1 MLAYSSGNGYKR
13 SISGTMQPEPND
25 LLIFAR
31 VVEAGGFGR
40 AAERLGLPKSTV
52 SRRIS
57 ALEAAL
63 GERLLQRTT
72 RKLVVTDFGQQL
84 LGPAREIVGE
94 TEQAVA
100 LAESSRGRVSG
111 RLRVSMP
118 GDLSA
123 ALSVTVA
130 RFVTD
135 HPAVQLELDLT
146 SRRVDL
152 IAESFDVAI
161 RTGALADDPYL
172 AVRHLADLSG
182 GLCAGPKYLRGA
194 GVPEHPDDLTAHAG
208 LHLIGR
214 DGEPAPWMLSAGPDV
229 WSGVLVKRT
238 LANAYDLLT
247 WLAIEGAGVAALLDL
262 FAKPHLRSGAL
273 IALMPQWR
281 MRPSPVWAVFPSRKF
296 VPLKTRAFVEA
307 IKVALASVE

>member
-1 MLAYSSGNGYKR
+1 
-13 SISGTMQPEPND
+13 MQPEPND

-72 RKLVVTDFGQQL
+72 RKLVVTEFGQQL

-94 TEQAVA
+94 TEQAIA
-100 LAESSRGRVSG
+100 LAESSRGQITG

-123 ALSVTVA
+123 ALSATLA

-152 IAESFDVAI
+152 IAESFDAAI
-161 RTGALADDPYL
+161 RTGALTDDPYL
-172 AVRHLADLSG
+172 AARHLADLSG
-182 GLCAGPKYLRGA
+182 GLCAASRYLRRAGA
-194 GVPEHPDDLTAHAG
+194 PEHPDDLAAHAG

-214 DGEPAPWMLSAGPDV
+214 DGEPTPWALSAGSDA
-229 WSGVLVKRT
+229 WSGALVKRT
-238 LANAYDLLT
+238 LANGYDLLT
-247 WLAIEGAGVAALLDL
+247 WLAIGGAGVAALPDI

-273 IALMPQWR
+273 VALMPQWR

-296 VPLKTRAFVEA
+296 VPLKTRAFVDA
-307 IKVALASVE
+307 VKAALAGVA

>member
-1 MLAYSSGNGYKR
+1 MP
-13 SISGTMQPEPND
+13 PEPND

-72 RKLVVTDFGQQL
+72 RKLVVTEFGQQL
-84 LGPAREIVGE
+84 LGPAREIVSE

-100 LAESSRGRVSG
+100 LAESSRGRVTG

-118 GDLSA
+118 TDLSA
-123 ALSVTVA
+123 VLSATVA

-172 AVRHLADLSG
+172 AVRHLADLTG
-182 GLCAGPKYLRGA
+182 GLCAGPKYLRRTSA
-194 GVPEHPDDLTAHAG
+194 PVHPDDLTAHAG

-214 DGEPAPWMLSAGPDV
+214 DGEPTPWVLGAGPDL

-273 IALMPQWR
+273 VALMPQWR
-281 MRPSPVWAVFPSRKF
+281 MRPSPIWAVFPSRKF

-307 IKVALASVE
+307 IKAALDNAE

>member
-1 MLAYSSGNGYKR
+1 
-13 SISGTMQPEPND
+13 MQPEPND

-72 RKLVVTDFGQQL
+72 RKLVVTEFGQQL

-94 TEQAVA
+94 TEQAIA
-100 LAESSRGRVSG
+100 LAESSRGQVTG

-123 ALSVTVA
+123 ALSVTLA

-172 AVRHLADLSG
+172 AARHLADLSG
-182 GLCAGPKYLRGA
+182 GLYAGPKYLRRA
-194 GVPEHPDDLTAHAG
+194 GTPEHPDDLTAHAG

-214 DGEPAPWMLSAGPDV
+214 DGEPTPWTLSAGSDA
-229 WSGVLVKRT
+229 WSGALVKRT

-247 WLAIEGAGVAALLDL
+247 WLAIGSAGVAALPDI
-262 FAKPHLRSGAL
+262 FAKPHAGSGAL
-273 IALMPQWR
+273 VALMPEWR

-296 VPLKTRAFVEA
+296 VPLKTRAFVDA
-307 IKVALASVE
+307 VKAALAGVE